1 MTGFGAALATEILKA
16 RRGRA
21 LWFAG
26 LGYMLLPLVGGLF
39 MIILKDPAATR
50 NMGLISAK
58 AQLAAGVA
66 DWPAFFGMLSQGT
79 AIGGTVVYA
88 LGTSW
93 VFGREYADHTLKDLL
108 ALPTPRS
115 ALVAA
120 KLLVLLA
127 WGLALA
133 AAACLVGIA
142 VGSAIGLPGW
152 SPAAVTQ
159 AVANLAVT
167 AVLTLSLVTPI
178 ALAAS
183 IGRGYLP
190 PWLRT
195 APGVP
200 GPDQRGPRL
209 GRLLPVGRACPLQ
222 RDGRAFQ
229 HAAGCAQLPAGGPY
243 VHPRR
248 RRHVGLVGE
257 RRSGRVKRVA
267 GRKAPRVLFGAQ

>member
-39 MIILKDPAATR
+39 MIILKDPAAAR

-190 PWLRT
+190 AL
-195 APGVP
+195 
-200 GPDQRGPRL
+200 
-209 GRLLPVGRACPLQ
+209 
-222 RDGRAFQ
+222 
-229 HAAGCAQLPAGGPY
+229 GCALLLVFLAQISAVLGWGAYFPWAVPALYSGMAGP
-243 VHPRR
+243 
-248 RRHVGLVGE
+248 
-257 RRSGRVKRVA
+257 S
-267 GRKAPRVLFGAQ
+267 GAQLAAPSFLLVALTSILGAVGTLAWWENADQAA